1 MSKPPEMPKFKAL
14 RPMAP
19 DDPFYR
25 RGYVV
30 GAGVLGRSSGSP
42 GKNPERD
49 GDAHQ
54 SPPTR
59 TSGGGLSWKGWGT
72 LASRLGDNVSLIT
85 GANLR
90 GSSTTDLPVAQD
102 VALPVGGNDDAEV
115 EGSERRGDFQGRGYR
130 DRDAES
136 P

>member
-1 MSKPPEMPKFKAL
+1 MSKPPEMPKFKNL

-25 RGYVV
+25 RGYLV
-30 GAGVLGRSSGSP
+30 GARVLGRSPGSP
-42 GKNPERD
+42 GQNPERD

-54 SPPTR
+54 APPTR
-59 TSGGGLSWKGWGT
+59 TSGGGLNWKGWGT
-72 LASRLGDNVSLIT
+72 LANRLGDNVSLIT

-102 VALPVGGNDDAEV
+102 VTPPVGGNGDAEV
-115 EGSERRGDFQGRGYR
+115 GENEQRGDF
-130 DRDAES
+130 S
-136 P
+136 